1 MGKEKIISEQFYRH
15 MQLESDLIPQSLSPI
30 LVRPALDQILKRRRE
45 GVLKAHKFLSL
56 GRQKERM
63 KSNLVLLFSSFNPMA

>member
-1 MGKEKIISEQFYRH
+1 